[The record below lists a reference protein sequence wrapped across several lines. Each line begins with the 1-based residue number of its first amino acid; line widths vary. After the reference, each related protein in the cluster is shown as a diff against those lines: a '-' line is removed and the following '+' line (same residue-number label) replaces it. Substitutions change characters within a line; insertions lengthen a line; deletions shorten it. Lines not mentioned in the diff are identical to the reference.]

1 MGIEK
6 GVAMNVHGFDEVS
19 KRIAN
24 SRLSRRIALR
34 HMASVGVVAGAVT
47 GMGHASPS
55 TAAQGPNAKVC
66 CLYAEVVN
74 DAVEV
79 FARICTSAQSCQD
92 VSHVSPTAFWVEDCS
107 ACPAFP

>member
-1 MGIEK
+1 
-6 GVAMNVHGFDEVS
+6 MNVDRFDEVS
-19 KRIAN
+19 KRIA
-24 SRLSRRIALR
+24 SARLSRRIALR
-34 HMASVGVVAGAVT
+34 HMARVGVVAGAVT
-47 GMGHASPS
+47 GLGQASPS
-55 TAAQGPNAKVC
+55 MAAQGPNAKVC

-74 DAVEV
+74 DAMEI